1 MCTKTSPSF
10 IEFEWKTK
18 KFFNDTFNGRTVRLL
33 RAGEFGL
40 VCQIINGNLFYR
52 QRNWLHEPSSPR
64 WWCSFNSQ
72 TWHWNTGYKN
82 KNWFSSFWWQWMAPH
97 FGFTGILKGKFWIIF
112 LLFFFFTKKKNFFHW
127 NDFFPLF
134 SCFYSMLNKHNE
146 NTILEKSWGGRPKIY
161 IRSIKKRVGNL

>member
-1 MCTKTSPSF
+1 MKKDRKSIFPV
-10 IEFEWKTK
+10 WKIVNRQYIK
-18 KFFNDTFNGRTVRLL
+18 VLL
-33 RAGEFGL
+33 
-40 VCQIINGNLFYR
+40 INLNLFFHR
-52 QRNWLHEPSSPR
+52 QRNWLHELSSPR

-112 LLFFFFTKKKNFFHW
+112 LLFFFFLKKKKNFFHW

-134 SCFYSMLNKHNE
+134 SCFYSMLNKHIMKIQFWKKAGVVVQKY
-146 NTILEKSWGGRPKIY
+146 ILGT
-161 IRSIKKRVGNL
+161 